1 MVESEKNGSELHRLR
16 PMQEGYDKNL
26 FNELYKVC
34 QPIIRNL
41 VRQIDCRRFNVSPDI
56 IKSQF
61 DDKLLFVF
69 NKYYGVVNNDQL
81 KYTMIRA
88 LTTYKLH
95 LLKYAYTDK
104 AEFNQHQLSLDTLF
118 DNDKE
123 LLDDSEEYEFKENLL
138 ERVDDYMEKN
148 LSPDAYL
155 VWEALNRQ
163 PPYIRE
169 RLQGSRVTNRLLAEF
184 FNLPK
189 SRNSIK
195 YISTLRLEINHWMVK
210 ASTDIKL

>member
-16 PMQEGYDKNL
+16 PMQSGYDKNL

-41 VRQIDCRRFNVSPDI
+41 VRQIDCKRFNLSPDI

-69 NKYYGVVNNDQL
+69 NKYYGAVNNDQL

-95 LLKYAYTDK
+95 LLKYAYSEK
-104 AEFNQHQLSLDTLF
+104 ADFYQHQVSLDTLF
-118 DNDKE
+118 DNNKE
-123 LLDDSEEYEFKENLL
+123 LLDDSDEQIKKENLIK
-138 ERVDDYMEKN
+138 EVDKYMETN
-148 LSPDAYL
+148 LSTDAYL
-155 VWEALNRQ
+155 VWEALNHQ
-163 PPYIRE
+163 PPYISQ
-169 RLQGSRVTNRLLAEF
+169 RLHGQRVTNRLLAEF
-184 FNLPK
+184 FDLPK
-189 SRNSIK
+189 SRNSVK
-195 YISTLRLEINHWMVK
+195 FISKLRDEIHHWMK
-210 ASTDIKL
+210 QAAKDLKP

>member
-16 PMQEGYDKNL
+16 PMQEGYDRNL

-69 NKYYGVVNNDQL
+69 NKYYGVVNKDQL

-95 LLKYAYTDK
+95 LLKYAYTDR

-123 LLDDSEEYEFKENLL
+123 LLDDS
-138 ERVDDYMEKN
+138 DDI
-148 LSPDAYL
+148 
-155 VWEALNRQ
+155 Q

-169 RLQGSRVTNRLLAEF
+169 RLHGSRVTNRLLAEF

-195 YISTLRLEINHWMVK
+195 YISTLRSEINHWMVK